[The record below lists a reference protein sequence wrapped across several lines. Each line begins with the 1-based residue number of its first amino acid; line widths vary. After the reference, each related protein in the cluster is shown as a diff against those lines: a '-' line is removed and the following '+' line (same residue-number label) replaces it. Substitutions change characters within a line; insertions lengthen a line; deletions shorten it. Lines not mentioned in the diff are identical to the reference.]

1 MYDLFF
7 LDIMDEELNGIVF
20 KKIIENWVKIKDSFF
35 VNDLVGELI

>member
-1 MYDLFF
+1 MYNLFF
-7 LDIMDEELNGIVF
+7 LDIMDEKLNGIVF